1 MNVPRGLESA
11 VRFLLN
17 ECLPPVLRDSR
28 TVMALPFRLLFGKR
42 AALFL
47 DFKDRA
53 FTMSDAELRDLYA
66 EVSVVQINDSGTDL
80 APAAIAR
87 ICSEL
92 TGDTALDVGCGGGML
107 AGAMARTHRTSACDF
122 LVSES
127 TRQGYPMVAFHEAPL
142 EALPF
147 ADTAF
152 DTVTCTHTLEHVR
165 DFAAALA
172 ELRRVAARRLIVV
185 LPKERPYRYS
195 FNLHLHFFPYR
206 FTVVE
211 RLRSGAA
218 STQWELTEI
227 DGTWYYREDMPP
239 IPATASVN

>member
-1 MNVPRGLESA
+1 MNIPRGLESA
-11 VRFLLN
+11 VRFLFN

-28 TVMALPFRLLFGKR
+28 VVMALPFRLLFGKR

-53 FTMSDAELRDLYA
+53 HTMTTAELRDLYA
-66 EVSVVQINDSGTDL
+66 EVSVVQINDAGTDL
-80 APAAIAR
+80 APAAIAL

-92 TGDTALDVGCGGGML
+92 TGDTALDVGCGGGVL
-107 AGAMARTHRTSACDF
+107 AGAMARTHRTTACDF
-122 LVSES
+122 LVSAN
-127 TRQGYPMVAFHEAPL
+127 TRQGYPMVAFHETPL

-147 ADTAF
+147 ADAAF
-152 DTVTCTHTLEHVR
+152 DTVTCTHTLEHAR
-165 DFAAALA
+165 DFASALA

-218 STQWELTEI
+218 STQWELIEI
-227 DGTWYYREDMPP
+227 DGSWYYREDVPP
-239 IPATASVN
+239 IRGTAPVS

>member
-11 VRFLLN
+11 VRFLFN

-28 TVMALPFRLLFGKR
+28 LVMALPFRLLFGKR
-42 AALFL
+42 ASLFL

-53 FTMSDAELRDLYA
+53 YAMTDAELRDLYA
-66 EVSVVQINDSGTDL
+66 EVSVVQINDGGTDL
-80 APAAIAR
+80 APAAITR

-92 TGDTALDVGCGGGML
+92 VGNTALDVGCGGGVL

-122 LVSES
+122 LVAER
-127 TRQGYPMVAFHEAPL
+127 TRQAFPTVTFHEAPV

-147 ADTAF
+147 ADRAF

-165 DFAAALA
+165 DFPASLA
-172 ELRRVAARRLIVV
+172 EIRRVAARRLIVV

-195 FNLHLHFFPYR
+195 FNLHLHFFPYQ
-206 FTVVE
+206 FNVIE
-211 RLRSGAA
+211 RLRSGAEA
-218 STQWELTEI
+218 TQWELTEI
-227 DGTWYYREDMPP
+227 DGSWYYREEVPP
-239 IPATASVN
+239 SPPSPVA